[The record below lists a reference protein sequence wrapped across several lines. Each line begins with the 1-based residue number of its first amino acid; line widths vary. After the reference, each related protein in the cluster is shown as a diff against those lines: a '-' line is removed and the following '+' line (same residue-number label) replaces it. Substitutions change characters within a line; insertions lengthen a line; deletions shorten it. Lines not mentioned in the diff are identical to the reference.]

1 MKALLNFSRFGSFTH
16 EFHLLSM
23 VLLTGTLVCLAPTA
37 NAGDD
42 KKPAPAS
49 KEQKA
54 PAPPPAPAVSA
65 PLPAAPA
72 ENNQENGG
80 GADKVTICHKGHT
93 ITVSRN
99 ALQAHLAHG
108 DTIGSCEITPTKR

>member
-1 MKALLNFSRFGSFTH
+1 MKALLNFPRFKLSIRQH
-16 EFHLLSM
+16 RLLSAVVLTG
-23 VLLTGTLVCLAPTA
+23 VLLSLPCTTM
-37 NAGDD
+37 AGDD
-42 KKPAPAS
+42 KKAAPAN

-54 PAPPPAPAVSA
+54 PPAPAAPVNAA

-72 ENNQENGG
+72 EANPENGG